1 MDASVQECPGVGRL
15 SRTASPAAITEAAA
29 RLRRGEVVAFPTET
43 VYGLGALATCGEA
56 VRRVFAIKHRPVDH
70 PLIVHLASAQWL
82 DDWARDVPPAA
93 RRLAQAFW
101 PGPLTLVLP
110 RQPCAADV
118 VTGGQDTV
126 ALRVPAHAVARALIE
141 AAGAL
146 VAPSANRFGRLS
158 PTLAAHVEE
167 QLGAEVD
174 MILDGGPCTV
184 GVESTIV
191 SVLADGP
198 ALLRPGGITV
208 AQIEALLGQQ
218 LGRGSPAVRTPGR
231 LASHYAPGTGME
243 VLPGD
248 ELRQRIAA
256 LLGQG
261 LRVAV
266 MTLQCAPSSGAALER
281 VQWHQ
286 MPAEAAEYARV
297 LFATLHELDKAGFD
311 RLLVEAPPEQPEWL
325 AVRDRLARAAS
336 SGAPA

>member
-15 SRTASPAAITEAAA
+15 TKAATPAAITEAAA
-29 RLRRGEVVAFPTET
+29 RLRWGEVVAFPTET
-43 VYGLGALATCGEA
+43 VYGLGALATCDDA
-56 VRRVFAIKHRPVDH
+56 VRRVFAIKHRPPDH
-70 PLIVHLASAQWL
+70 PLIVHLAAARWL

-93 RRLAQAFW
+93 TYLARAFW

-110 RQPCAADV
+110 RQPLASDV

-126 ALRVPAHAVARALIE
+126 ALRVPAHPVARALIE

-198 ALLRPGGITV
+198 ALLRPGGIPV
-208 AQIEALLGQQ
+208 AQIEALLGQEI
-218 LGRGSPAVRTPGR
+218 GRASPAVRAPGT
-231 LASHYAPGTGME
+231 LAAHYAPVTAME
-243 VLPGD
+243 VLPGA
-248 ELRQRIAA
+248 ELEQRIAA
-256 LLGQG
+256 LTGQG
-261 LRVAV
+261 LRVVV
-266 MTLQCAPSSGAALER
+266 MNRQCVPSFGAARGLL
-281 VQWHQ
+281 QWRP
-286 MPAEAAEYARV
+286 MPAAATEYARV
-297 LFATLHELDKAGFD
+297 LFATLHEIDKAGCD
-311 RLLVEAPPEQPEWL
+311 RLLVEAPPAEPEWL

-336 SGAPA
+336 TAVPA